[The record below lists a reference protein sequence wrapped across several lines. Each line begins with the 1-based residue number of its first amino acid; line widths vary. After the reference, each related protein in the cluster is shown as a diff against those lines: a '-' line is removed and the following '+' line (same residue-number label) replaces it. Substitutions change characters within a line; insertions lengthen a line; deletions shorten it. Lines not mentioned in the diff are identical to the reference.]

1 MWKLTLLLSLMLM
14 DTVPTGEDFV
24 PSNIGQAVAF
34 ACVVAGDKG
43 PPPFAEVQV
52 FVKWDVTNSN
62 WDYKPKVARYT
73 VEQGGV
79 FKAGEECR
87 EWYERVMAKLQ
98 EASKEVKK

>member
-1 MWKLTLLLSLMLM
+1 MKYLFMLLSLMLL
-14 DTVPTGEDFV
+14 DTAPTNEDFV
-24 PSNIGQAVAF
+24 PSNIGKAVAF

-43 PPPFAEVQV
+43 PPPYAEVQV

-87 EWYERVMAKLQ
+87 EWYAKVMAKLR
-98 EASKEVKK
+98 EASKEKVK